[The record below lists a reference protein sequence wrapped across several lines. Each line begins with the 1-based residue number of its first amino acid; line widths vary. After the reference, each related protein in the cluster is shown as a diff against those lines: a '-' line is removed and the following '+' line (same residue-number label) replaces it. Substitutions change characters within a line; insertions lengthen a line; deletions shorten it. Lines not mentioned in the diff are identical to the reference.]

1 MKHTYKIA
9 GMTCNNCK
17 ASVEKYLSKIDHVS
31 EVSVNLEK
39 GEAEV
44 KMNKHISTDILQKAL
59 PEKYTLS
66 EKKEKNVFA
75 SSSMSAMP
83 MEEEK
88 SKLQQLKPLLLIIF
102 YIATA
107 SVLLHYK
114 NWTWSA
120 FMLDFMG
127 LFYIVFSF
135 FKMLDLKG
143 FPESFRM
150 YDPLAKRVPFY
161 GKVYPF
167 IETALG
173 LMFLLRFEINIALII
188 TLIVLGITTIGVTKT
203 LLDKK
208 SIRCACLGTALK
220 LPMTEATFIE
230 NAIMIGRSVIDHFT
244 NGTVDE
250 IHVVYNYF
258 VNVAQQEIKSET
270 LLPLAYDSIEDKVV
284 DRLYEPSKESI
295 VNTLIPRHLN
305 VQMWKYL
312 LESYASEQAA
322 RMLSMENATSNA
334 QDMIKDLTL
343 QFNKARQ
350 AAITTEMLEIV
361 GGAEALG

>member
-1 MKHTYKIA
+1 MKHTYKIT
-9 GMTCNNCK
+9 GMTCGSCK
-17 ASVEKYLSKIDHVS
+17 SSVEKSLRNID
-31 EVSVNLEK
+31 EVSDVEVNLENQ
-39 GEAEV
+39 EATIT
-44 KMNKHISTDILQKAL
+44 MNSHIKVTELQKSLAS
-59 PEKYTLS
+59 KYTITQ
-66 EKKEKNVFA
+66 KEVKNVFTSTQ
-75 SSSMSAMP
+75 SSSFEI
-83 MEEEK
+83 EEEK

-107 SVLLHYK
+107 SILLHYK
-114 NWTWSA
+114 GWSWSA

-230 NAIMIGRSVIDHFT
+230 NAIMIVMAILM
-244 NGTVDE
+244 
-250 IHVVYNYF
+250 
-258 VNVAQQEIKSET
+258 
-270 LLPLAYDSIEDKVV
+270 LLNI
-284 DRLYEPSKESI
+284 
-295 VNTLIPRHLN
+295 
-305 VQMWKYL
+305 
-312 LESYASEQAA
+312 
-322 RMLSMENATSNA
+322 
-334 QDMIKDLTL
+334 
-343 QFNKARQ
+343 F
-350 AAITTEMLEIV
+350 
-361 GGAEALG
+361 